1 MAITVLL
8 IEDDDLTAG
17 LIRFLVERLGH
28 TLIWAADGESG
39 RRQLKESR
47 PDLIMLDLMLPFIDG
62 HELLREIRQQPE
74 TAQTPVLVMTGKT
87 REEDIQRVLDAG
99 ASDFLAKPFQPAEL
113 SNRLGRLIK
122 RLG

>member
-62 HELLREIRQQPE
+62 HDLLREIRQQPE

>member
-1 MAITVLL
+1 MAITILL

-17 LIRFLVERLGH
+17 LIRFLVERQGH

-47 PDLIMLDLMLPFIDG
+47 ADLIMLDLMLPFIDG
-62 HELLREIRQQPE
+62 HELLLEIRAQPE
-74 TAQTPVLVMTGKT
+74 TAKTPVLVMTGKT

-122 RLG
+122 RMG

>member
-1 MAITVLL
+1 MATVLL

-47 PDLIMLDLMLPFIDG
+47 PDIIMLDLMLPFIDG
-62 HELLREIRQQPE
+62 HDLLREIRNQPE
-74 TAQTPVLVMTGKT
+74 TAKTPVLVMTGKT
-87 REEDIQRVLDAG
+87 REEDIQRVFDAG

>member
-28 TLIWAADGESG
+28 TLIWAADGETG

-47 PDLIMLDLMLPFIDG
+47 PDIIMLDLMLPFIDG
-62 HELLREIRQQPE
+62 HDLLREIRQQPE